1 MGNMPEITAPMVKSL
16 RDKTGLPMMKCKEA
30 LVASGGDEQA
40 AIDWL
45 RKDNIKVQESRL
57 GRETAFGRMGL
68 YTDWDRGVGALVEL
82 QCESA
87 PVAGQ
92 EEFIGLAAD
101 LAKQLA
107 TGPGAANAEALL
119 DQPSPSHSG
128 QTLRQQLNDLTNRIR
143 EVFKVG
149 RIARVDGQCA
159 GYVHH
164 AGKTVGVLVESTG
177 GDAEAARDIC
187 MHIAAMRPEV
197 LAKEDLDPAAV
208 NKEREILSEA
218 ARNEGKPEN
227 IIGKMVEGRLRNF
240 FAERVLLEQPFVKD
254 DKKTVGK
261 FAAEHGLKLVRFIH
275 WELGK

>member
-1 MGNMPEITAPMVKSL
+1 MTDKVPISAAAVKSL

-30 LVASGGDEQA
+30 LQATGGDEQA

-45 RKDNIKVQESRL
+45 RKDNIKVQESRI

-68 YTDWDRGVGALVEL
+68 YTDWEKGVGALVDVL
-82 QCESA
+82 CESA
-87 PVAGQ
+87 PVA
-92 EEFIGLAAD
+92 
-101 LAKQLA
+101 
-107 TGPGAANAEALL
+107 ANAEFVSLA
-119 DQPSPSHSG
+119 
-128 QTLRQQLNDLTNRIR
+128 NDLARQLALGKGAKTADELLAQTSDANKQKFQDRILDLANRIR

-149 RIARVDGQCA
+149 RIARIDGKCG

-164 AGKTVGVLVESTG
+164 AGKTVGVLVEVSNG
-177 GDAEAARDIC
+177 SAEAAKDVC
-187 MHIAAMRPEV
+187 MHIAAMRPQV
-197 LAKEDLDPAAV
+197 LAKEDLNPAEV
-208 NKEREILSEA
+208 EKEREILSQA

-227 IIGKMVEGRLRNF
+227 IIAKMVEGRLRNF

-261 FAAEHGLKLVRFIH
+261 FAQENGMKILRFVH

>member
-1 MGNMPEITAPMVKSL
+1 MADITAAAVKSL
-16 RDKTGLPMMKCKEA
+16 REKTGLPMMKCKEA
-30 LVASGGDEQA
+30 LQATEGNEQA

-45 RKDNIKVQESRL
+45 RKDNIKVQESRI

-68 YTDWDRGVGALVEL
+68 YTDWDKGVGALVEL
-82 QCESA
+82 LCESA
-87 PVAGQ
+87 PVAANA
-92 EEFIGLAAD
+92 EFVALAGD
-101 LAKQLA
+101 FAKQLA
-107 TGPGAANAEALL
+107 LGPGAKTADELLEQASPSKAGKKLREELL
-119 DQPSPSHSG
+119 DLS
-128 QTLRQQLNDLTNRIR
+128 NRIR

-149 RIARVDGQCA
+149 RIAVIHGKCA

-164 AGKTVGVLVESTG
+164 AGKTVGVLVEVTG
-177 GDAEAARDIC
+177 GTPEAAKDVC

-197 LAKEDLDPAAV
+197 LSKENIDPAAV
-208 NKEREILSEA
+208 EKEREILSEA

-254 DKKTVGK
+254 DKLTVGK
-261 FAAEHGLKLVRFIH
+261 YAQEKGMKVLRFIH

>member
-1 MGNMPEITAPMVKSL
+1 MADVTAAAVKSL
-16 RDKTGLPMMKCKEA
+16 REKTGLPMMKCKEA
-30 LVASGGDEQA
+30 LQASGGDEQA

-45 RKDNIKVQESRL
+45 RKDNIKVQESRI
-57 GRETAFGRMGL
+57 GRETSFGRMGF
-68 YTDWDRGVGALVEL
+68 YIDWDKGVGALVEVL
-82 QCESA
+82 CESA
-87 PVAGQ
+87 PVASNA
-92 EEFIGLAAD
+92 EFVTLAND

-107 TGPGAANAEALL
+107 LGKGAATNDELL
-119 DQPSPSHSG
+119 AQPSPSKTS
-128 QTLRQQLNDLTNRIR
+128 QTLREQMLDLANRIR

-149 RIARVDGQCA
+149 RIARIDGKCG

-164 AGKTVGVLVESTG
+164 AGKTVGVLIEVAG
-177 GDAEAARDIC
+177 GTSEAAKDVC
-187 MHIAAMRPEV
+187 MHIAAMRPQV
-197 LAKEDLDPAAV
+197 LSKEDLDSAEV
-208 NKEREILSEA
+208 EKERVILSEA

-261 FAAEHGLKLVRFIH
+261 FAAENGMNIRRYIH

>member
-1 MGNMPEITAPMVKSL
+1 MADITAAAVKSL

-30 LVASGGDEQA
+30 LQASGGDEQA

-45 RKDNIKVQESRL
+45 RKDNVKVQANRA

-68 YTDWDRGVGALVEL
+68 YTDWDKGVSALAEL
-82 QCESA
+82 LCESA
-87 PVAGQ
+87 PVAANA
-92 EEFIGLAAD
+92 EFIALAND

-107 TGPGAANAEALL
+107 TGKGAKTADELL
-119 DQPSPSHSG
+119 GQPSPSKSG
-128 QTLRQQLNDLTNRIR
+128 QTLRDQMLDLANRIR

-149 RIARVDGQCA
+149 RVARIDGKSA

-164 AGKTVGVLVESTG
+164 AGKTVGVLVEVAG
-177 GDAEAARDIC
+177 GTPEAAKDVG
-187 MHIAAMRPEV
+187 MHIAASKPQV
-197 LAKEDLDPAAV
+197 LSKEDLPAAEV
-208 NKEREILSEA
+208 DKEREILSEA

-227 IIGKMVEGRLRNF
+227 IIAKMVEGRLRNF

-254 DKKTVGK
+254 DKLTIGQ
-261 FAAEHGLKLVRFIH
+261 FAQANNMKVVRYIY

>member
-1 MGNMPEITAPMVKSL
+1 MADKVSISAAAVKSL

-30 LVASGGDEQA
+30 LQAAGGDEQA

-45 RKDNIKVQESRL
+45 RKDNIKVQESRI

-68 YTDWDRGVGALVEL
+68 YIDWDKGVGALVEL
-82 QCESA
+82 LCESA
-87 PVAGQ
+87 PVAGNA
-92 EEFIGLAAD
+92 EFVALAND

-107 TGPGAANAEALL
+107 LGKGATTSDELL
-119 DQPSPSHSG
+119 AQPSGANS
-128 QTLRQQLNDLTNRIR
+128 QKFQDRILDLANRIR

-149 RIARVDGQCA
+149 RIARIDAKCG

-164 AGKTVGVLVESTG
+164 AGKTVGVLVEVSNG
-177 GDAEAARDIC
+177 NPEAAKDVC
-187 MHIAAMRPEV
+187 MHIAAMRPQV
-197 LAKEDLDPAAV
+197 LAKEDLNPAEV
-208 NKEREILSEA
+208 DKEREILSQA
-218 ARNEGKPEN
+218 ARSEGKPEN
-227 IIGKMVEGRLRNF
+227 IIAKMVEGRLRNF

-261 FAAEHGLKLVRFIH
+261 FAQENGMKILRFVH